1 MVKRH
6 ILVTGRVQGVGF
18 RAFTQAQAVKFRIAG
33 WVRNLGYNQVE
44 IEAEGDLE
52 LMMKFME
59 TIKIGPTNGR
69 VDHLEVEDLLISTP
83 ANSFEVRASR

>member
-52 LMMKFME
+52 LMTKFLE
-59 TIKIGPTNGR
+59 LIKLGPTNSR
-69 VDHLEVEDLLISTP
+69 VDHLEVEDLSISIP